1 MNQFIDPAA
10 LQPQS
15 IPSSQSFRDGMA
27 LLPGA
32 VTIVTTDGN
41 AGQYGFTASAVCSVS
56 DSPPTLLVC
65 INKNTSAHDPIL
77 KNGVLGVNVLT
88 HAQHP
93 LSNIFSS
100 RSKSQE
106 ARFAHADWSSY
117 ATGAPL
123 LQDALVNF
131 DCRIA
136 HVVESGSHSV
146 VFAHILH
153 VNASDTHHPG
163 LIWFRRNYAHT
174 HIPK

>member
-1 MNQFIDPAA
+1 MNQSLDPA
-10 LQPQS
+10 LLEPHHTL
-15 IPSSQSFRDGMA
+15 SSQSFRDGMA

-32 VTIVTTDGN
+32 VTIVTTDGT

-56 DSPPTLLVC
+56 DAPPTLLVC
-65 INKNTSAHDPIL
+65 VNKNTSAHDPIL
-77 KNGVLGVNVLT
+77 KNGVLAVNVLT

-100 RSKSQE
+100 RSKPQE
-106 ARFAHADWSSY
+106 TRFAQAGWSAH

-123 LQDALVNF
+123 LENALVGF

-136 HVVESGSHSV
+136 NVVDAGSHSV

-153 VNASDTHHPG
+153 VESSDAQHPG

-174 HIPK
+174 HIPE